1 VPGLAVVLG
10 PLRRLAV
17 LCSGGIDSEVL
28 LRAAVLHLGA
38 ESVMALTSDT
48 CFLAGAYRSR
58 IPEVCRKLGVEYV
71 PLVWDPLLSGAIRA
85 NLPDR
90 CYLCRKAVCSMLS
103 SEAFRLGYPLV
114 ADGTNLD
121 DLGEDRPGLAAAG
134 EEGVIHPL
142 VAAGM
147 GKREVREMA
156 EELGVDDPLR
166 PHDSCLATRVQTG
179 LPLEAGLL
187 ALVERLEAPFR
198 GRVRGRLRARI
209 SPGSVTLEYE
219 AVDACLVAGMSES
232 IGNVAAEAGYTMS
245 AVLLPAEGS

>member
-1 VPGLAVVLG
+1 MPGLADVLG

-17 LCSGGIDSEVL
+17 LYSGGIDSEVL

-38 ESVMALTSDT
+38 GSVMALTSDT
-48 CFLAGAYRSR
+48 CFLSGHYRR
-58 IPEVCRKLGVEYV
+58 RNPEICLELGVEYR
-71 PLVWDPLLSGAIRA
+71 PLAWDPLQSEAIRA

-121 DLGEDRPGLAAAG
+121 DLVEDRPGLRAA
-134 EEGVIHPL
+134 EEESVIRPL

-147 GKREVREMA
+147 GKREVRRLA

-166 PHDSCLATRVQTG
+166 PHDSCLATRIPFGVPIT
-179 LPLEAGLL
+179 AGSLD
-187 ALVERLEAPFR
+187 LVERLESPFR
-198 GRVRGRLRARI
+198 SLARGRLRARV
-209 SPGSVTLEYE
+209 SPGRVTIEYE
-219 AVDACLVAGMSES
+219 QSDDGLVAGMSGEMERM
-232 IGNVAAEAGYTMS
+232 AADSGCTLA
-245 AVLLPAEGS
+245 LDFLP